1 MLTQESSVKTLT
13 KAGPFFFFTLQY
25 LDKINTTLS
34 LLENYI
40 KIYMTYCKWSPL

>member
-1 MLTQESSVKTLT
+1 MEHVNSRELSQNTHKGR
-13 KAGPFFFFTLQY
+13 AFFFFFTLQY

-40 KIYMTYCKWSPL
+40 KIYMTYCK